1 LAQIDEGRFARQKN
15 YEEFLRRSCNPSG
28 GNIAIEIKKQQ
39 TDDNSKKEYCEDEL
53 DKAFDK
59 KKGLA
64 QAALHR
70 LTQIS
75 RQPSMMI
82 HRQGW

>member
-1 LAQIDEGRFARQKN
+1 MGEMLQESGRMM
-15 YEEFLRRSCNPSG
+15 FLLSMMFLTSVEN
-28 GNIAIEIKKQQ
+28 KKQQ
-39 TDDNSKKEYCEDEL
+39 TDDNAKKEYCEDEL
-53 DKAFDK
+53 DKAEDK

-82 HRQGW
+82 HRQGR